1 MKRFLT
7 FGIVAL
13 LLYSCGGGG
22 GGGGLVPILQ
32 LLQTALNFPSAVN
45 SLPLQIKNNG
55 GGTLT
60 WNLTESLD
68 WLTLD
73 QTSGSTAA
81 GQTSTV
87 NVTVNRTGQ
96 NPGSY
101 TGTISVTSNGG
112 NGTVNAT
119 LVVIFPSQDDVDSA
133 PNGAGWVN
141 LITDINGTDLH
152 LGYYNA
158 SNGPRYIKRTGGV
171 WGLPIVVETNPAY
184 QSPQVGKYLSMALSA
199 DGKPSMAYQD
209 DGVTFPPPRKILVYA
224 FSTNTQGNDW
234 DTTSRGGFGSPSSQN
249 IGHYASLARSKKT
262 APFEPDDFVLHTN
275 LSDYTI
281 QGVHCSETTCSYRDV
296 GQPTGIYTSIYNSSG
311 ASDPIYAS
319 FIDPTNNAL
328 KFLYC
333 ATMDCPSATRLLL
346 TILTGLPA
354 GSAYTSLASSDGTAF
369 RIAYYAGNE
378 GLKVVGC
385 DSSCTTPG
393 NWNLSSNVETGT
405 NNGKYPHLIYVPGDT
420 YHITYV
426 NAGNQVKHAWW
437 DNAASSWKTEIVADN
452 IGTNGGYPSIVLT
465 GGTDNKIYIAYY
477 NDTTKKI
484 VLASKPR

>member
-7 FGIVAL
+7 FGIVGL

-22 GGGGLVPILQ
+22 GGGGLAPLLQ
-32 LLQTALNFPSAVN
+32 LLQTALNFPSSVN
-45 SLPLQIKNNG
+45 SLQLQIKNNG

-209 DGVTFPPPRKILVYA
+209 GTGVISPGKKFFVYA
-224 FSTNTQGNDW
+224 YSQG
-234 DTTSRGGFGSPSSQN
+234 TTWTTLHSSFGATGDDLGN
-249 IGHYASLARSKKT
+249 YCGLARSKASGET
-262 APFEPDDFVLHTN
+262 DDFALHASLPSNT
-275 LSDYTI
+275 LYA
-281 QGVHCSETTCSYRDV
+281 VHCSESTCSPVPLGD
-296 GQPTGIYTSIYNSSG
+296 PAGIYPS
-311 ASDPIYAS
+311 IYAS
-319 FIDPTNNAL
+319 GGRNNAIYLSLIDPSNNSL
-328 KFLYC
+328 GFLSC
-333 ATMDCPSATRLLL
+333 ENMTCSPTAPTLL

-354 GSAYTSLASSDGTAF
+354 GSAYTSLASSDGTSF
-369 RIAYYAGNE
+369 RIAYYAGSD
-378 GLKVVGC
+378 GLKVIAC
-385 DSSCTTPG
+385 DSNCTTPA
-393 NWNLSSNVETGT
+393 NWNLSWTVEAGA
-405 NNGKYPHLIYVPGDT
+405 NNGRYPHLIYVPGDT
-420 YHITYV
+420 YHIAYV
-426 NAGNQVKHAWW
+426 DASHQVKHAWW
-437 DNAASSWKTEIVADN
+437 DNTTASWKTEIVADN
-452 IGTNGGYPSIVLT
+452 IGTNGGYPSVALT